1 MLDSAFFPALVTR
14 LRLQRN
20 LSSPPFPHGT
30 SPHTPCPSPGHSEPA
45 LSQSASVGRYW
56 LPPGLSDP
64 LEARVGWARQKSN
77 AWIQRKGQSRGD
89 RPSAG
94 SLGVSRAQGRAGE
107 LQRRGTALAPCHRE
121 RVSPPPYARRRVH
134 PCQFQLSCR
143 GSLRLWATLSHL
155 SPGVKDRAPLRTTEK
170 GKSVEAMAIQ
180 IPIPFQRGRPMPKQS
195 GI

>member
-1 MLDSAFFPALVTR
+1 M
-14 LRLQRN
+14 
-20 LSSPPFPHGT
+20 
-30 SPHTPCPSPGHSEPA
+30 
-45 LSQSASVGRYW
+45 
-56 LPPGLSDP
+56 
-64 LEARVGWARQKSN
+64 GWARRESN

-143 GSLRLWATLSHL
+143 GSLKLWATLRHL
-155 SPGVKDRAPLRTTEK
+155 NPGVRTTEK
-170 GKSVEAMAIQ
+170 GKPVEAMAIQ
-180 IPIPFQRGRPMPKQS
+180 IPIPFQRGRPVPKQS